1 MAYLISDQ
9 KVIHLFI
16 YFVSITGMKTWSTT
30 PAWKGLSQ
38 TEKNRKYNHIIFLK
52 DDKQFWMLW
61 RWCSGDTGTGKR
73 RMKVLEDLSPTEGQ
87 NSLSTTSWEV
97 IYLSSLSLLLC
108 VLNKS
113 LKPAVP
119 AAFCYRYSGHSGKA
133 LHVKHHKNWT
143 HKEGQS
149 GSH

>member
-1 MAYLISDQ
+1 MISNFGCFGDGA
-9 KVIHLFI
+9 VETL
-16 YFVSITGMKTWSTT
+16 
-30 PAWKGLSQ
+30 GL
-38 TEKNRKYNHIIFLK
+38 RKEEGKYWRTFL
-52 DDKQFWMLW
+52 QL
-61 RWCSGDTGTGKR
+61 RAR
-73 RMKVLEDLSPTEGQ
+73 

-133 LHVKHHKNWT
+133 LHVKHHKNRT
-143 HKEGQS
+143 HKEEQS